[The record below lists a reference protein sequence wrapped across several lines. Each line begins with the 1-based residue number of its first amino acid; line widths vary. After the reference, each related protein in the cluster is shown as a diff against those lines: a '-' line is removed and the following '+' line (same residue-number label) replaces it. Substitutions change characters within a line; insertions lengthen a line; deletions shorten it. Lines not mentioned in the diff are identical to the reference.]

1 MRTIL
6 IVKGLDRRKTV
17 YRVMVMRG
25 TTMKRVIAL
34 MTITTGRARTC
45 PKLLSARASFTLN
58 SMTFS
63 TQLAH
68 VPFYRSVVGM
78 KQPKM
83 V

>member
-1 MRTIL
+1 M
-6 IVKGLDRRKTV
+6 VSGLDRRKTV
-17 YRVMVMRG
+17 YRVMVTSG
-25 TTMKRVIAL
+25 TTTKRVMAL
-34 MTITTGRARTC
+34 TTITSGRARTC
-45 PKLLSARASFTLN
+45 PKLLSARARFTLN

-68 VPFYRSVVGM
+68 VPFYKSVVGM